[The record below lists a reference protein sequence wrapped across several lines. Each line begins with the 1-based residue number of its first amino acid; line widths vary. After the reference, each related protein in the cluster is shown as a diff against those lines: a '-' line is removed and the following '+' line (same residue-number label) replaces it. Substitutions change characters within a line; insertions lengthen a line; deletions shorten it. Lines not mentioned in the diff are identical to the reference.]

1 MSPSLLM
8 RLMPAPM
15 TVNLLLSH
23 IQGDLDNKDSLHS
36 VIKGAYGVF
45 AVTNF
50 WEKFS
55 GDVEEAQGRAI
66 ADVCKVGGTWNKD
79 VAGCNAHQWKGR
91 SCKTSRVEQSNRR
104 QQVYGRQRP
113 FHCLMMADKTSVQ
126 RCITWGVSLRQQGTC

>member
-1 MSPSLLM
+1 
-8 RLMPAPM
+8 MPALM

-23 IQGDLDNKDSLHS
+23 IQGDLDNKESLHS

-66 ADVCKVGGTWNKD
+66 ADVCKVGSTQHRD
-79 VAGCNAHQWKGR
+79 VADCNAHQWKGR
-91 SCKTSRVEQSNRR
+91 SCEAPRVEQSNRR
-104 QQVYGRQRP
+104 QQVYGRHRP
-113 FHCLMMADKTSVQ
+113 FHRRTMTDEKPSVQ
-126 RCITWGVSLRQQGTC
+126 RCITWGVSLRQQGAC